1 MGYPWVR
8 ICLLLFKWEKQT
20 LEAENSHLK
29 KKRDILKKNFKG
41 LSGSV
46 LEEWKEWGIGS
57 ERWTYWQYGNR
68 TSGDSGQLEGLELL
82 GGLRQ
87 TGM

>member
-1 MGYPWVR
+1 MGQNLPTSV
-8 ICLLLFKWEKQT
+8 QMG
-20 LEAENSHLK
+20 EADTRSRELSFK